1 VQRRGKAPGP
11 SSQPDRQSSEG
22 TGRCCRGGHE
32 RRSARLPRGE
42 AIAILGRDR
51 VEARGGVRAYGLVE
65 TERYRFRVVAPSGDS
80 GKRGCVMNRIPR
92 RTRRRPN
99 RPSTNEMPR
108 KLGELYKDWEGS
120 RVSVERYEVLV
131 DSRG

>member
-65 TERYRFRVVAPSGDS
+65 TERYRFRVVAPSGRFRQAWMRDES
-80 GKRGCVMNRIPR
+80 NSEENAQAAEP
-92 RTRRRPN
+92 TFD
-99 RPSTNEMPR
+99 E
-108 KLGELYKDWEGS
+108 
-120 RVSVERYEVLV
+120 
-131 DSRG
+131 